1 MYDEGNIQYLKSF
14 APEKKLKSNMQHILH
29 QADMTTTRIE
39 YEDWMRADEEV
50 STSVPK
56 NKQEQ
61 KQVDNL
67 KNKFDELF
75 N

>member
-1 MYDEGNIQYLKSF
+1 
-14 APEKKLKSNMQHILH
+14 MQHILH

-39 YEDWMRADEEV
+39 YEDWMRSDEEV

-61 KQVDNL
+61 KKVDNL